1 MSPYTIYSAMAA
13 VQTTTLDTSD
23 INCRHFVCY
32 DYSTVLI
39 YCWKMAKKPVLK
51 KKYGGVHTQESISC
65 ISLPGS
71 HGGDPPPPPPLRSAI
86 KEYTDKYG

>member
-1 MSPYTIYSAMAA
+1 MAA
-13 VQTTTLDTSD
+13 LQTTTVDTSD
-23 INCRHFVCY
+23 INSRHFVCY

-71 HGGDPPPPPPLRSAI
+71 HGGDPPRPPPP
-86 KEYTDKYG
+86 TPPQCDKGVYRQIWIGW